1 MDQKAPDPAVR
12 RVPRILV
19 CGWSGAG
26 NVGDE
31 LLASAVVGV
40 LRSHGAI
47 PIVVSRDPESTSA
60 LHKVE
65 AVAWGPR
72 GWRSTLVQG
81 REGAKAAAAVDG
93 VCVGPGGIIQ
103 DSSSVWSLPGHL
115 LAPRRLRRMG
125 KPVVGVGLGAE
136 PLNRRSSRRLL
147 SAVLKDAPVVAR
159 DAASAASLAAAGV
172 EAAVGCDLVFGLGL
186 EPLPRRAEIVVAV
199 GPSVI
204 PGRLRPASRRLSAD
218 DPSLVAAA
226 IGAVAKRLGA
236 SVALTAFRGR
246 RDLDYAQLLAAR
258 IRHDTEVLAPDTAT
272 QVERI
277 RSARL
282 LVSSRY
288 HPVVVAA
295 RSGTPTVV
303 CSTEPKIG
311 SLVEQ
316 LSSPLVAKIDDWP
329 ALSHCEVAE
338 PGSPVVPEGLGLHHE
353 ALRQLVSAASPAS

>member
-31 LLASAVVGV
+31 LLTSAVVGV
-40 LRSHGAI
+40 LRAQGAV
-47 PIVVSRDPESTSA
+47 PIVVSRDPGATSA

-65 AVAWGPR
+65 ALDWGPR
-72 GWRSTLVQG
+72 GWRSTLAQG
-81 REGAKAAAAVDG
+81 FRGDGTEAAVDG

-103 DSSSVWSLPGHL
+103 DSSSIWSLPGHL
-115 LAPRRLRRMG
+115 LTPRRLRRAG

-136 PLNRRSSRRLL
+136 PLKRRSSRRLL
-147 SAVLKDAPVVAR
+147 RAVLKDAPVVAR
-159 DAASAASLAAAGV
+159 DEASAASLAAAGID
-172 EAAVGCDLVFGLGL
+172 ATVGCDLVFGLDL

-199 GPSVI
+199 GPGVI
-204 PGRLRPASRRLSAD
+204 PGRLRPAARRLRPD
-218 DPSLVAAA
+218 DPSLLVAA
-226 IGAVAKRLGA
+226 IGAVARRLGA
-236 SVALTAFRGR
+236 SVALAAFRGE
-246 RDLDYAQLLAAR
+246 RDLDHTRLLASR
-258 IRHDTEVLAPDTAT
+258 LRHDTEVLAPDITT

-295 RSGTPTVV
+295 RSGTPTIV
-303 CSTEPKIG
+303 CSAEPKIR
-311 SLVEQ
+311 SLVGQ
-316 LSSPLVAKIDDWP
+316 LPGPLVTRIDDWS
-329 ALSHCEVAE
+329 ALPDCELVE
-338 PGSPVVPEGLGLHHE
+338 PGSPVVPDGLGLHHD
-353 ALRQLVSAASPAS
+353 ALRQLVERSLAD